1 MTVSMV
7 MVVYAQTL
15 MSAGQEFIP
24 ATHMRAV
31 LTILALTAAH
41 AKKATLEMDDV
52 VKVSTGSITEA
63 SLIS

>member
-15 MSAGQEFIP
+15 MSAAFIP

-31 LTILALTAAH
+31 LTILALTSAH
-41 AKKATLEMDDV
+41 AEKATLEMDDI